1 MAGFKRP
8 KAYPFLHFL
17 PRNSNGKVLKTPA
30 YRLRGTDADTRGG
43 AQVTG
48 NTKGSNMT
56 TQQPVWIIGGYQ
68 SDFAR
73 NLTKESLEISDLVKE
88 TATGTLMAA
97 GISTAQ
103 VEVIHVANAMG
114 ELYVSQGHLGSMVAT
129 MVPELSGVPA
139 TRHEAACASG
149 GVAVMAAMAD
159 LESGRYDVALVL
171 GVEIERNVPGPVGAG
186 YLASAAWV
194 GHEGEGQDYV
204 WPFTFSQIAEEYERR
219 YGLQDEHL
227 RRIAAQNFA
236 NAKTNPKA
244 QTRGWA
250 TPPECFSD
258 DDDANARVVGRVRR
272 YDCSQVTDG
281 GAGIVLVSDQWLR
294 ENRGTVRGPVARIAG
309 WGHRSTSLHLQDKID
324 AGADAEYV
332 FPHVRDAIS
341 DAFSRAGIEDVF
353 QLDGIETHDCFTI
366 SQYLAIDHFGIT
378 KPGCSAEAVDS
389 GITGRD
395 GALPINPSGGLIGGG
410 HPVGASGVRMMLD
423 GYLQVTGQATG
434 YQVEGARRFATLNF
448 GGSTATVVCT
458 VIEG

>member
-1 MAGFKRP
+1 
-8 KAYPFLHFL
+8 
-17 PRNSNGKVLKTPA
+17 
-30 YRLRGTDADTRGG
+30 
-43 AQVTG
+43 
-48 NTKGSNMT
+48 MT
-56 TQQPVWIIGGYQ
+56 MQQPVWIIGGYQ

-73 NLTKESLEISDLVKE
+73 NFSKESLEIGDLVKE
-88 TATGTLMAA
+88 TATGTLTAA

-114 ELYVSQGHLGSMVAT
+114 ELYVNQGHLGSMVASV
-129 MVPELSGVPA
+129 VPDLSGVPA

-171 GVEIERNVPGPVGAG
+171 GVEIERNVPGTVGAG

-204 WPFTFSQIAEEYERR
+204 WPFTFSQIAEEYDRR

-258 DDDANARVVGRVRR
+258 DDEANPQVVGRVRR

-281 GAGIVLVSDQWLR
+281 GAGIVLASDQWLR

-309 WGHRSTSLHLQDKID
+309 WGHRSASLHLQDKLD
-324 AGADAEYV
+324 AGAGAEYV

-341 DAFSRAGIEDVF
+341 DAFSRAGIGDVF

>member
-1 MAGFKRP
+1 
-8 KAYPFLHFL
+8 
-17 PRNSNGKVLKTPA
+17 
-30 YRLRGTDADTRGG
+30 
-43 AQVTG
+43 
-48 NTKGSNMT
+48 MT
-56 TQQPVWIIGGYQ
+56 TQQHVWIIGGYQ

-88 TATGTLMAA
+88 TTIGTLSAA

-103 VEVIHVANAMG
+103 IEVIHVANAMG
-114 ELYVSQGHLGSMVAT
+114 EFYVRQGHLGSMVASV
-129 MVPELSGVPA
+129 VPDLTGVPA

-171 GVEIERNVPGPVGAG
+171 GVEIERNVPGTVGAG

-194 GHEGEGQDYV
+194 GHEGEGQDFV
-204 WPFTFSQIAEEYERR
+204 WPFTFSQIAEEYDRR
-219 YGLQDEHL
+219 YGLEDGHL
-227 RRIAAQNFA
+227 RRIAAQNIA

-244 QTRGWA
+244 QTRAWV
-250 TPPECFSD
+250 TPPECFTD
-258 DDDANARVVGRVRR
+258 DNDANPQVVGRVRR

-281 GAGIVLVSDQWLR
+281 GAGIVLVSDRWLR
-294 ENRGTVRGPVARIAG
+294 ENRDLVSGPVARIAG
-309 WGHRSTSLHLQDKID
+309 WGHRNASLHLQDKLD
-324 AGADAEYV
+324 ASVDGDYV
-332 FPHVRDAIS
+332 FPHVRDAIT
-341 DAFSRAGIEDVF
+341 DALSRAGIDDVF
-353 QLDGIETHDCFTI
+353 QLDGIETHDCFTV

-378 KPGCSAEAVDS
+378 KPGCSTEAIEAGV
-389 GITGRD
+389 TARD

-410 HPVGASGVRMMLD
+410 HPVGATGVRMLLD

-458 VIEG
+458 VIEAE

>member
-1 MAGFKRP
+1 
-8 KAYPFLHFL
+8 
-17 PRNSNGKVLKTPA
+17 
-30 YRLRGTDADTRGG
+30 
-43 AQVTG
+43 
-48 NTKGSNMT
+48 
-56 TQQPVWIIGGYQ
+56 
-68 SDFAR
+68 
-73 NLTKESLEISDLVKE
+73 
-88 TATGTLMAA
+88 
-97 GISTAQ
+97 
-103 VEVIHVANAMG
+103 
-114 ELYVSQGHLGSMVAT
+114 
-129 MVPELSGVPA
+129 
-139 TRHEAACASG
+139 
-149 GVAVMAAMAD
+149 MAAMAD

-171 GVEIERNVPGPVGAG
+171 GVEIERNVPGTIGAG

-204 WPFTFSQIAEEYERR
+204 WPFTFSQIAEEYDRR

-227 RRIAAQNFA
+227 RRIAAQNIA

-244 QTRGWA
+244 QTRSWA

-258 DDDANARVVGRVRR
+258 DDAANPQVVGRMRR

-281 GAGIVLVSDQWLR
+281 GAGIVLVSDRWLR

-309 WGHRSTSLHLQDKID
+309 WGHRNASLHLQDKLD
-324 AGADAEYV
+324 ASVDADYV
-332 FPHVRDAIS
+332 FPHVRDAIC
-341 DAFSRAGIEDVF
+341 DAFSRAGIDDVF
-353 QLDGIETHDCFTI
+353 ALDGIETHDCFTV

-378 KPGCSAEAVDS
+378 KPGRSAEAVDS

-410 HPVGASGVRMMLD
+410 HPVGATGVRMMLD
-423 GYLQVTGQATG
+423 GYLQVTGQAAG

>member
-1 MAGFKRP
+1 
-8 KAYPFLHFL
+8 
-17 PRNSNGKVLKTPA
+17 
-30 YRLRGTDADTRGG
+30 
-43 AQVTG
+43 
-48 NTKGSNMT
+48 MT
-56 TQQPVWIIGGYQ
+56 MQQPVWIIGGYQ

-88 TATGTLMAA
+88 TATGTLKAA

-129 MVPELSGVPA
+129 VVPELSGVPA

-159 LESGRYDVALVL
+159 LDSGRYDIALVL

-194 GHEGEGQDYV
+194 GHEGQGQDYV

-244 QTRGWA
+244 QTRSWA

-258 DDDANARVVGRVRR
+258 DDEANARVVGRVRR

-294 ENRGTVRGPVARIAG
+294 ENRGSVRGPVARIAG
-309 WGHRSTSLHLQDKID
+309 WGHRSASLHLQDKLD

-410 HPVGASGVRMMLD
+410 HPVGASGVRMMFD